1 MTMVD
6 NGLICVMLGGDPTQ
20 VEHSEWFPCEPS
32 CSHRHPS
39 THTISQV
46 WKQLLSCL
54 FFLSPAVLSV
64 FDYLLFSLSFLLMHD
79 CLSYFLRGVYLHP
92 PFSSQLVPFY
102 IFEATELS
110 VGWQNI
116 HP

>member
-1 MTMVD
+1 MED

-20 VEHSEWFPCEPS
+20 VELSEWFPCEPP

-46 WKQLLSCL
+46 WKQLLSCP
-54 FFLSPAVLSV
+54 FFFPRLSFRCLII
-64 FDYLLFSLSFLLMHD
+64 YLLFSLSFLLMHD
-79 CLSYFLRGVYLHP
+79 CLSYILRGVYLHP

-102 IFEATELS
+102 IFEATEL
-110 VGWQNI
+110 GGKI
-116 HP
+116 YTPK